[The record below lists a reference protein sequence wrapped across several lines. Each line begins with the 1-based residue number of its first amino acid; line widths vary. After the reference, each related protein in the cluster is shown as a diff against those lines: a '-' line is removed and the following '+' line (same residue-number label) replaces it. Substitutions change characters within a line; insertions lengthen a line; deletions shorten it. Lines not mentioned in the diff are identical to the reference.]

1 METINRPRVPTPQQ
15 SPLRF
20 KGNPV
25 RLIAIDID
33 GTITD
38 MARRL
43 DWEAVVALRAAEA
56 AGIPVALATGNVIP
70 VSKTF
75 GHCIGLSGPHIC
87 ENGGVLYWEVPDFDE
102 GGVKIHRELLHTRE
116 EPDQVVQELERQGH
130 DPRRISSDPWRES
143 ETALE
148 LASTD
153 VAAVEAAIDRL
164 GLGHLYVVSTGFA
177 CHILHKGVDK
187 HEGLLKVIPWLN
199 EHEPRFNPDHPHAQ
213 EDAVPLA
220 LNEVLAIGDSPN
232 DVEMIRHAGVGA
244 VVAGATPEVRREAD
258 LIATHPHGAGVR
270 EILEELGLAI
280 PESDGLV

>member
-1 METINRPRVPTPQQ
+1 MEIINRPRAPTPQQ
-15 SPLRF
+15 TPLRHN
-20 KGNPV
+20 GDPV

-43 DWEAVVALRAAEA
+43 DWNAVVALRAAEA
-56 AGIPVALATGNVIP
+56 AGIPVALATGNVVP
-70 VSKTF
+70 VSKTI
-75 GHCIGLSGPHIC
+75 GHCIGISGPHIC

-102 GGVKIHRELLHTRE
+102 GGIQVHRELLHTRE
-116 EPDQVVQELERQGH
+116 DPDRVVNEMKRRGH
-130 DPRRISSDPWRES
+130 NPRRISSDPWRES

-153 VAAVEAAIDRL
+153 EKVVEDTVRAL
-164 GLGHLYVVSTGFA
+164 GLDHLYVVSTGFA

-187 HEGLLKVIPWLN
+187 HEGLLTMIEWLN
-199 EHEPRFNPDHPHAQ
+199 AHEPRFNPDHPHAQ

-232 DVEMIRHAGVGA
+232 DVELIRHAGVGA
-244 VVAGATPEVRREAD
+244 VVAGATAEVRKEAD
-258 LIATHPHGAGVR
+258 LVAKHPHGQGVR
-270 EILEELGLAI
+270 EILEGLGLAI
-280 PESDGLV
+280 PEGQGLA